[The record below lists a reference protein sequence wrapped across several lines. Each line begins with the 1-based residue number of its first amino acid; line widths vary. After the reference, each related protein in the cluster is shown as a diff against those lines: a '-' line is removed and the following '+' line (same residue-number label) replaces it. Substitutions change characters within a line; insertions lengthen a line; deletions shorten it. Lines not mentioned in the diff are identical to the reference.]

1 MTIKVEK
8 IKLSFQEHSQE
19 RFMNY
24 LTHIHKKICLN
35 NGFIQKVLLRKY
47 LNLM

>member
-24 LTHIHKKICLN
+24 LTHIHKKICFKQWFHRRCFY
-35 NGFIQKVLLRKY
+35 GSI
-47 LNLM
+47 